1 VGLFDRSS
9 NGSGGFDEATIVTAS
24 GELRR
29 FTKDEFD
36 NLALPDRIRAILNK
50 SVKFFR
56 AGREVPIKEALGD
69 RY

>member
-1 VGLFDRSS
+1 MGLFDLTAKDPA
-9 NGSGGFDEATIVTAS
+9 GFDEATIVTAS

-29 FTKDEFD
+29 FTRDEFD

-56 AGREVPIKEALGD
+56 GGREVPIKEALGD

>member
-1 VGLFDRSS
+1 MGLFDRSS
-9 NGSGGFDEATIVTAS
+9 NGFSGFDEATIVTAS

-56 AGREVPIKEALGD
+56 GGREIPIKEALGD